1 MFAMVRSQVQFALAL
16 AHRLVG
22 MAAVVAVIVATAAT
36 AWADPLPPAFIYGID
51 NNNDIWEV
59 DPVAKTST
67 LVLPQASGTSNSLA
81 YDTAREDLFYIGQD
95 LRLKYWSQASGTT
108 VGDLGALPI
117 VDNNANNAAFYN
129 NAYWFFDFNSNVLNK
144 ISLTYSGSGVNA
156 IPSIAGSQTYSI
168 AGMNL
173 PNAEDPGA
181 TGLNTNTFGDIA
193 INVNT
198 GILYASTTRGRFYS
212 LNLTG
217 DPTNTFTELAAGL
230 GLSNTLGLQ
239 LAFNTDY
246 SILYGHSY
254 ENGAWYEVSTID
266 GARMLIS
273 GFSTTPVGGKGFRDL
288 GGSAVAAVPEPS
300 SIALA
305 CIGAGGLAWRCLRR
319 RRRAA

>member
-1 MFAMVRSQVQFALAL
+1 MFAMVRSQPQLAFALAR
-16 AHRLVG
+16 RLLG
-22 MAAVVAVIVATAAT
+22 IAAVAAVIATTAAT
-36 AWADPLPPAFIYGID
+36 GWADPLPPAFIYGID
-51 NNNDIWEV
+51 NNNDIWQV
-59 DPVAKTST
+59 DPIAKTST

-95 LRLKYWSQASGTT
+95 LRLKYWSAASGTT
-108 VGDLGALPI
+108 VGDVGSLPI
-117 VDNNANNAAFYN
+117 ANNNANNAAFYS

-144 ISLTYSGSGVNA
+144 ISLSYSGTGVNA
-156 IPSIAGSQTYSI
+156 IPSISGAQAFAI
-168 AGMNL
+168 AGM
-173 PNAEDPGA
+173 DPGA

-193 INVNT
+193 INANT

-212 LNLTG
+212 LGLNG

-254 ENGAWYEVSTID
+254 EDGAWYEVSTIN
-266 GARMLIS
+266 GARTLITD
-273 GFSTTPVGGKGFRDL
+273 FSTTPVDGKGFRDL
-288 GGSAVAAVPEPS
+288 GGAAVVPVPEPS

-305 CIGAGGLAWRCLRR
+305 CVGAGGFAWRVLRR